1 MDLMYSLDLICM
13 LQNLITPFDIIF
25 NALCLFN
32 FLYNSLTQ
40 KKRRNI
46 NTFTHQL
53 YFQIVLLFF
62 QTYRNYRMRKRF
74 FSSSCS
80 FFLPLLPHAISFLCS
95 CVYILGCLCTKQIR
109 LLHFST
115 NFMLISKIKMSI
127 SFLLFSTI
135 AIPLICVRIS
145 AFQFL

>member
-1 MDLMYSLDLICM
+1 M

-46 NTFTHQL
+46 NTFTQQL

-62 QTYRNYRMRKRF
+62 QTYRMRKRF
-74 FSSSCS
+74 FFFFMFFFFFTSLTSCYLIFMFLCLHSRVFVYKTNPSSS
-80 FFLPLLPHAISFLCS
+80 FFNKFHADFENKN
-95 CVYILGCLCTKQIR
+95 V
-109 LLHFST
+109 
-115 NFMLISKIKMSI
+115 MSI